1 MVARR
6 SGGCTPVEAR
16 RTPYPAPM
24 SNSTPPRRGGAL
36 TKVLIVLALLVVVVV
51 VGGVLLI
58 DSIARAGI
66 AAAGT
71 YSLGARTSVREAS
84 IGIVSGKTVIRG
96 LEVDNPKGYAQ
107 DVKFVS
113 LGEIAVDA
121 GFANLTGEKIVI
133 DRVALSDL
141 VVDIEKGSDGTLNVN
156 AVVDSIKK
164 VTGAGK
170 PADQPADKPADKP
183 TDAPK
188 GGSKEAIIKELRLE
202 KVTVNLRNLV
212 GGKDGVVEVKLPD
225 IVLRDLSSKGGIDV
239 LASEVSGVVIAS
251 VMQAVVAANIE
262 GLGADVLGGL
272 QGAVDGLGEAI
283 GGPLKDAVGKG
294 IEGAAAALQDVGKGL
309 GDVGKKIGEEAGKA
323 IEGAGD
329 AIKKGVGG
337 ALDGIFG
344 EKK

>member
-1 MVARR
+1 M
-6 SGGCTPVEAR
+6 
-16 RTPYPAPM
+16 RT
-24 SNSTPPRRGGAL
+24 STSPRRGGAL

-66 AAAGT
+66 SAAGT
-71 YSLGARTSVREAS
+71 YALGARTSVREAS

-141 VVDIEKGSDGTLNVN
+141 VVDIETGADGTLNVN

-170 PADQPADKPADKP
+170 PADQPADKP

-188 GGSKEAIIKELRLE
+188 GESKEAIIKELRLE

>member
-1 MVARR
+1 M
-6 SGGCTPVEAR
+6 
-16 RTPYPAPM
+16 RT
-24 SNSTPPRRGGAL
+24 STSPRRGGAL
-36 TKVLIVLALLVVVVV
+36 VKVLVVLALLVVVVV

-66 AAAGT
+66 SAAGT
-71 YSLGARTSVREAS
+71 FALGARTSVREAS
-84 IGIVSGKTVIRG
+84 IGIVSGKTAIRG

-113 LGEIAVDA
+113 LGEVAVDA

-141 VVDIEKGSDGTLNVN
+141 VVDIEKGADGTLNVN
-156 AVVDSIKK
+156 AVVDNIKK
-164 VTGAGK
+164 ATG
-170 PADQPADKPADKP
+170 ADKPADKP

-188 GGSKEAIIKELRLE
+188 GESKEAVIKELRLE
-202 KVTVNLRNLV
+202 KVKVNLRNLV
-212 GGKDGVVEVKLPD
+212 GGKSGVVEVKLPD
-225 IVLRDLSSKGGIDV
+225 IVLRDLSSKGGVDV

-294 IEGAAAALQDVGKGL
+294 IEGAAAALKDVGKGL
-309 GDVGKKIGEEAGKA
+309 GDVGKKLGEEAGKA
-323 IEGAGD
+323 LEGAGD
-329 AIKKGVGG
+329 AVKKGVGD
-337 ALDGIFG
+337 AIDGIFG
-344 EKK
+344 GKK

>member
-6 SGGCTPVEAR
+6 WGGCTPVGAR
-16 RTPYPAPM
+16 GTPYPAQM
-24 SNSTPPRRGGAL
+24 RTSTSPRRGGAL
-36 TKVLIVLALLVVVVV
+36 VKVLVVLALLVVVVV

-66 AAAGT
+66 SAAGT
-71 YSLGARTSVREAS
+71 FALGARTSVREAS
-84 IGIVSGKTVIRG
+84 IGIVSGKTAIRG

-113 LGEIAVDA
+113 LGEVAVDA

-141 VVDIEKGSDGTLNVN
+141 VVDIEKGADGTLNVN
-156 AVVDSIKK
+156 AVVDNIKK
-164 VTGAGK
+164 ATGADK
-170 PADQPADKPADKP
+170 PADQPADKPR
-183 TDAPK
+183 DAPK
-188 GGSKEAIIKELRLE
+188 GESKEAIIKELRLE
-202 KVTVNLRNLV
+202 KVKVNLRNLV
-212 GGKDGVVEVKLPD
+212 GGKSGVVEVKLPD
-225 IVLRDLSSKGGIDV
+225 IVLRDLSSKGGVDV

-294 IEGAAAALQDVGKGL
+294 IEGAAAALKDVGKGL
-309 GDVGKKIGEEAGKA
+309 GDVGKKLGEEAGKA
-323 IEGAGD
+323 LEGAGD
-329 AIKKGVGG
+329 AVKKGVGD
-337 ALDGIFG
+337 AIDGIFG
-344 EKK
+344 GKK

>member
-1 MVARR
+1 MRNKN
-6 SGGCTPVEAR
+6 T
-16 RTPYPAPM
+16 Y
-24 SNSTPPRRGGAL
+24 RRGGAL
-36 TKVLIVLALLVVVVV
+36 TKILVVLLLLVVVVV
-51 VGGVLLI
+51 GGGILLI
-58 DSIARAGI
+58 DSVARAGI

-71 YSLGARTSVREAS
+71 YALGAKTTVSEAS
-84 IGIVSGKTVIRG
+84 IGLMSGKTAIRG
-96 LEVDNPKGYAQ
+96 LAVDNPKGYAQ

-133 DRVALSDL
+133 DRVALSGL
-141 VVDIEKGSDGTLNVN
+141 VVDIEKGADGTLNVN
-156 AVVDSIKK
+156 AIVDNIKK

-170 PADQPADKPADKP
+170 SADKPADKP
-183 TDAPK
+183 AGD
-188 GGSKEAIIKELRLE
+188 SKEALIKELRIE
-202 KVTVNLRNLV
+202 KVQVNLRNLV

-225 IVLRDLSSKGGIDV
+225 IVLRDLSSKGGVDV

-294 IEGAAAALQDVGKGL
+294 IEGAAGALRDVGKGL
-309 GDVGKKIGEEAGKA
+309 GDVGKKLGEEAGKA

-329 AIKKGVGG
+329 AVKKGVGD
-337 ALDGIFG
+337 AIDGIFG
-344 EKK
+344 GKK

>member
-16 RTPYPAPM
+16 GTPYPAPM
-24 SNSTPPRRGGAL
+24 RTSTSPRRGGAL

-66 AAAGT
+66 SAAGT
-71 YSLGARTSVREAS
+71 YALGARTSVREAS

-141 VVDIEKGSDGTLNVN
+141 VVDIEKGADGTLNVN

-170 PADQPADKPADKP
+170 PADQPADKP

-188 GGSKEAIIKELRLE
+188 GESKEAIIKELRLE

>member
-16 RTPYPAPM
+16 GTPYPAPM

-141 VVDIEKGSDGTLNVN
+141 VVDIEKGADGTLNVN
-156 AVVDSIKK
+156 AIVDSIKK
-164 VTGAGK
+164 ATGADK
-170 PADQPADKPADKP
+170 PVDQPADKP

-188 GGSKEAIIKELRLE
+188 GEPKEAIIKELRLE
-202 KVTVNLRNLV
+202 RVTVNLRNLV

-225 IVLRDLSSKGGIDV
+225 IMLRDLSSKGGIDV

-323 IEGAGD
+323 LEGAGD
-329 AIKKGVGG
+329 AVKKGVGD
-337 ALDGIFG
+337 AIDGIFG
-344 EKK
+344 GKK

>member
-6 SGGCTPVEAR
+6 WGACTPVKAQG
-16 RTPYPAPM
+16 TPYPAPM
-24 SNSTPPRRGGAL
+24 RTSTSPRRGGAL
-36 TKVLIVLALLVVVVV
+36 VKVLVVLALLVVVVV

-66 AAAGT
+66 SAAGT
-71 YSLGARTSVREAS
+71 YALGARTSVREAS
-84 IGIVSGKTVIRG
+84 IGIVSGKTAIRG

-141 VVDIEKGSDGTLNVN
+141 VVDIEKGADGTLNVN
-156 AVVDSIKK
+156 AVVDNIKK
-164 VTGAGK
+164 ATGADK
-170 PADQPADKPADKP
+170 PADQPADQPADKPR
-183 TDAPK
+183 DAPK
-188 GGSKEAIIKELRLE
+188 GESKEAIIKELRLE
-202 KVTVNLRNLV
+202 KVKVNLRNLV

-225 IVLRDLSSKGGIDV
+225 IVLRDLSSKGGVDV

-294 IEGAAAALQDVGKGL
+294 IEGAAAALKDVGKGL
-309 GDVGKKIGEEAGKA
+309 GDVGKKLGEEAGKA
-323 IEGAGD
+323 LEGAGD
-329 AIKKGVGG
+329 AVKKGVGD
-337 ALDGIFG
+337 AIDGIFG
-344 EKK
+344 GKK